1 MNKDC
6 NGCFGAAG
14 DDCQRC
20 QEVDEVTPPKPD
32 VTPELAIY
40 ANNTQV
46 DYCCKIK
53 EDSGDCNKCIFTQLS
68 HLGIIHYQDRPCT
81 LKRITLPSLDGNTVT
96 YIKDGQ
102 LKRVTCG
109 RHEEAVEFYE
119 EVRHGKKWSEMT
131 EQEVNRLKQQ
141 QCMKCEYYSRLAG
154 DGVNHATCE
163 YITRVGYS
171 RGCSPLECKQK
182 GIFEPR
188 RTQRRRKS

>member
-20 QEVDEVTPPKPD
+20 QGVDEVTPPKLD
-32 VTPELAIY
+32 ITSELIISAH
-40 ANNTQV
+40 NTQM
-46 DYCCKIK
+46 DYCETIK
-53 EDSGDCNKCIFTQLS
+53 AFGDCNKCIFTQLS

-81 LKRITLPSLDGNTVT
+81 QRRIILPSLDGNTVT

-119 EVRHGKKWSEMT
+119 EVRHGKK
-131 EQEVNRLKQQ
+131 NGLK
-141 QCMKCEYYSRLAG
+141 
-154 DGVNHATCE
+154 
-163 YITRVGYS
+163 
-171 RGCSPLECKQK
+171 
-182 GIFEPR
+182 
-188 RTQRRRKS
+188 

>member
-20 QEVDEVTPPKPD
+20 QGVDEVTPPKLD
-32 VTPELAIY
+32 ITSELIISAH
-40 ANNTQV
+40 NTQM
-46 DYCCKIK
+46 DYCETIK
-53 EDSGDCNKCIFTQLS
+53 AFGDCNKCIFTQLS

-163 YITRVGYS
+163 YITRVGHS